1 MYYRFLRFPG
11 GKPKA
16 VTFSYDD
23 APRYDLQ
30 MLEIMDKY
38 GIKCTVNVNN
48 YVVDDEKRGSK
59 LTPDEIR
66 KHVIGKGHEVAL
78 HCATHKA
85 PGRLSTID
93 GIHEVLDNR
102 LVLEKEFGGIIRG
115 MAYPDSGITKIDC
128 SNGVTKSQIKN
139 YLKDLGVAYSRSLAG
154 DNDRFVLPED
164 WHEWIPSAHHTNPK
178 VFDYIDSFLT
188 LEVEKMYITSQYPRL
203 LYIWGHSYE
212 FNNDNNWDLLEE
224 ICKRLSNKED
234 IWYATNIE
242 IYDYVNAYNS
252 LISSADGY
260 TLYNPTLITV
270 WFSTRNRMY
279 KIEPGETVTVE
290 E

>member
-1 MYYRFLRFPG
+1 MYYRFIRYPG
-11 GKPKA
+11 GKTKA

-23 APRYDLQ
+23 ATRHDIR

-38 GIKCTVNVNN
+38 GIKCTINVNN
-48 YVVDDEKRGSK
+48 FVLDESKRGHK

-66 KHVIGKGHEVAL
+66 ECVIDKGHELAL

-85 PGRLSTID
+85 PGRLRAVD

-102 LVLEKEFGGIIRG
+102 LALEKEFGMIIRG
-115 MAYPDSGITKIDC
+115 MAYPDSGITRLDC
-128 SNGVTKSQIKN
+128 SSGVTKPQIKN

-154 DNDRFVLPED
+154 DNDNFTLPED
-164 WHEWIPSAHHTNPK
+164 WYEWIPSAHHRNPEILNYVDK
-178 VFDYIDSFLT
+178 FLN
-188 LEVEKMYITSQYPRL
+188 LNVDEFYITSRYARL

-212 FNNDNNWDLLEE
+212 FDGDNNWDLLEE
-224 ICKRLSNKED
+224 ICKRLSVKED

-242 IYDYVNAYNS
+242 IYDYINAYNS
-252 LISSADGY
+252 LITSADGY
-260 TLYNPTLITV
+260 TFYNPTLITV
-270 WFSTRNRMY
+270 WFATRNKTY
-279 KIEPGETVTVE
+279 KIAPGETITVE